1 MFLLQLDKS
10 KEKMIKNSK
19 KSDKLVAAL
28 FLPLVGEVIS
38 SNFNLYLNFISKLDI
53 C

>member
-10 KEKMIKNSK
+10 KEKIIKNSK
-19 KSDKLVAAL
+19 KNEPVAAL
-28 FLPLVGEVIS
+28 FLPLVGKVIS